1 MPEPADARGR
11 LRAMTSTVEV
21 LPDVSGLD
29 RTFAYEVPEE
39 LAGAVTPGCIVRVVL
54 HGRRVR
60 GWVVAELRRAPPR
73 ARAPSPERRRVAR
86 ATSGARRPL
95 PVGRLALR
103 GTPAAVAGG
112 GVASPARAG
121 SPGPAGP
128 AGTPATPAPPPRTGT
143 PATTA
148 KAGSLLEDE
157 IAAAT
162 AQALSCPSAV
172 LRLPPAAPRLAVV
185 AAGLRALGGD
195 KDLLVLAASR
205 HDALIVASRL
215 ERAGHP
221 VALQPDA
228 WAGAAAGGRVVVGT
242 RSAVLAP
249 VAGLGAIVVLD
260 AHADSYQEE
269 RVPTWE
275 ATVLAEERA
284 RRAGAP
290 CLLVSA
296 CPSVDLVTGRPLITL
311 SRESERAGWAP
322 IEVLDARDEDPRAG
336 GYPAPAGGG
345 DQAGGERGAAS
356 APSSSCSTGRA
367 GPACSPA
374 GGAGACCAA
383 RCAGAPSSSSSGRR
397 RGRRRCST
405 ARGAPWTSRPGAPPA
420 GRRGPSSCG
429 PASPAPA
436 RTWRLSPGSRW
447 PRSGVRGRRPTP
459 WRRPRSSSGPRPC
472 CTAPAPASVVVFLD
486 FDNELLAP
494 RYRAGE
500 QALALLALASRLVG
514 GRRRSGRVVARTR
527 SPDHEVLRRRP
538 ARRPRSP
545 RRRRA
550 AAPGPAPPPPA
561 TALALVSGDGAAEL
575 VSRLSPVP
583 GSLEVG
589 SAAAGRFLIRAAG
602 PEELAEALAAAG
614 PAPAGTR
621 IEVAPRQV

>member
-1 MPEPADARGR
+1 MS
-11 LRAMTSTVEV
+11 STVEV

-60 GWVVAELRRAPPR
+60 GWVVAESGELPPGLELRPLIDVVSLG
-73 ARAPSPERRRVAR
+73 PSPEVVDLSRWAAWLYAGRL
-86 ATSGARRPL
+86 RPL
-95 PVGRLALR
+95 LLA
-103 GTPAAVAGG
+103 
-112 GVASPARAG
+112 ASPPRLVRAL
-121 SPGPAGP
+121 
-128 AGTPATPAPPPRTGT
+128 PAPPPAGKPTA
-143 PATTA
+143 PAPTA
-148 KAGSLLEDE
+148 KANAPLEDE
-157 IAAAT
+157 IGAAT

-172 LRLPPAAPRLAVV
+172 LRLPPAAPRLAVI
-185 AAGLRALGGD
+185 AAALRAVGGQ

-275 ATVLAEERA
+275 AAVLAEERA
-284 RRAGAP
+284 RRSGAP

-296 CPSVDLVTGRPLITL
+296 CPTVDMVSGRPLFTL

-336 GYPAPAGGG
+336 GYPARLAAVIREAVSAEPQRPVVAVLNRKGRARLLACRRCRSLLRCEVCGGALVQLERQAAGQVALLHCPRCSLDVPARCATCGPTRPVIVRPGVARARE
-345 DQAGGERGAAS
+345 DLAALTGLEV
-356 APSSSCSTGRA
+356 AEIGRA
-367 GPACSPA
+367 G
-374 GGAGACCAA
+374 AA
-383 RCAGAPSSSSSGRR
+383 QDGLPEAPVLIGTEAVLHR
-397 RGRRRCST
+397 
-405 ARGAPWTSRPGAPPA
+405 AA
-420 GRRGPSSCG
+420 
-429 PASPAPA
+429 
-436 RTWRLSPGSRW
+436 L
-447 PRSGVRGRRPTP
+447 
-459 WRRPRSSSGPRPC
+459 
-472 CTAPAPASVVVFLD
+472 ASVVVFLD

-527 SPDHEVLRRRP
+527 SPDHEVLDAALHADPGRLV
-538 ARRPRSP
+538 AVEQP
-545 RRRRA
+545 RRVQLRL
-550 AAPGPAPPPPA
+550 PPA
-561 TALALVSGDGAAEL
+561 TALALVSGDGAADL

-614 PAPAGTR
+614 PTPAGTR
-621 IEVAPRQV
+621 VEVAPRQV